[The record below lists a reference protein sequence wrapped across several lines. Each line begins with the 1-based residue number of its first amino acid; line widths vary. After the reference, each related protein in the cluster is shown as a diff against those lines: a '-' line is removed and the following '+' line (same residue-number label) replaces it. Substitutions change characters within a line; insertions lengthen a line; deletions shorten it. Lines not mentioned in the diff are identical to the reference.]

1 MPTRSWSLRRP
12 LWSPGESCESPRA
25 AHGLVGCAWTLYVW
39 PLRSI
44 VRRDTGET
52 YEAFLMRLAQA
63 SGIATPTREDL
74 ARLDRKRPNK
84 GSNDDWTHPHD
95 PDARLTKMKNGRTHL
110 AHKAEPT
117 VDLKTGAVVAVTI
130 QAADQGDTETIKKT
144 LTTAAENLETVK
156 PASEVVRELV
166 ADKGYY
172 SNELLKDLRVLGIRT
187 YISEPGARP

>member
-1 MPTRSWSLRRP
+1 
-12 LWSPGESCESPRA
+12 
-25 AHGLVGCAWTLYVW
+25 
-39 PLRSI
+39 
-44 VRRDTGET
+44 
-52 YEAFLMRLAQA
+52 
-63 SGIATPTREDL
+63 
-74 ARLDRKRPNK
+74 
-84 GSNDDWTHPHD
+84 
-95 PDARLTKMKNGRTHL
+95 
-110 AHKAEPT
+110 
-117 VDLKTGAVVAVTI
+117 VTI